1 MPVSPWARF
10 TSKKESNMSYL
21 GPKTII
27 EKKKQFLLPCSYHFY
42 QDPPQLVRGSM
53 QYLYDHTGKQYLDCF
68 AGVSVMNCGHS
79 NPEIL
84 QTTLKQMETLQHTTT
99 IYLTEPIVALG
110 ERLAN
115 YLPGNL
121 TRSFFCMSGSEANEG
136 ALLLAKKATGR
147 MGLIGLEGGLSGRTH
162 LTMSLT
168 GIPMWRTMDDP
179 SPNTYLAE
187 GYGKEPG
194 ETASAAMERSL
205 ASIRSILEA
214 HPNGIA
220 AVICEPIQG
229 NGGIQVPHV
238 RYFKR
243 LKAILQEFGALLI
256 IDEVQTGYGR
266 TGKNFA
272 IEHFDVVPD
281 ILTSAKALG
290 NGVPIAAFSTTDE
303 IAAGFTSPSAST
315 LGGNPVSAANSLAV
329 LDYLESHQLKE
340 RAANLG
346 NLLLEKLTTLKE
358 SYPIISDVRGI
369 GLMIGAELKNQDGS
383 PATEAVDRILEHMKN
398 AGFLIGKNGIHR
410 NTLAFQPPLVVT
422 KSDML
427 KMLDALASALQEE
440 RAE

>member
-1 MPVSPWARF
+1 M
-10 TSKKESNMSYL
+10 TDL
-21 GPKTII
+21 GPQAII
-27 EKKKQFLLPCSYHFY
+27 DKKKQYLLPCSYHFY

-53 QYLYDHTGKQYLDCF
+53 QYLYDHAGNAYLDCF

-84 QTTLKQMETLQHTTT
+84 KTTIQQMQTLQHTTT

-110 ERLAN
+110 ERLAA

-136 ALLLAKKATGR
+136 ALLLAKKHTGR
-147 MGLIGLEGGLSGRTH
+147 KGLIALEGGLHGRTH

-179 SPNTYLAE
+179 APNTYLAE
-187 GYGKEPG
+187 GYEKKGKE
-194 ETASAAMERSL
+194 TAQTAMDRSL
-205 ASIRSILEA
+205 ASIGQLLKD
-214 HPNGIA
+214 HPDEIA
-220 AVICEPIQG
+220 ALIVEPIQG

-238 RYFKR
+238 QYFK
-243 LKAILQEFGALLI
+243 KLQTLLHDAGALLI
-256 IDEVQTGYGR
+256 VDEVQTGYGR

-272 IEHFDVVPD
+272 IEHFGVTPD

-315 LGGNPVSAANSLAV
+315 LGGNPVSAANSIAV
-329 LDYLESHQLKE
+329 LNYLESHQLKE

-346 NLLLEKLTTLKE
+346 NLLLDKLAKLKNE
-358 SYPIISDVRGI
+358 YPLITDVRGI
-369 GLMIGAELKNQDGS
+369 GLMVGAEIRNPDGS
-383 PATEAVDRILEHMKN
+383 PSPEAVDRILEQMKDH
-398 AGFLIGKNGIHR
+398 GFLIGKNGIHR
-410 NTLAFQPPLVVT
+410 NVLAFQPPLIVT
-422 KSDML
+422 KTDLLNML
-427 KMLDALASALQEE
+427 AALESALKIEIQ
-440 RAE
+440 

>member
-1 MPVSPWARF
+1 M
-10 TSKKESNMSYL
+10 TYL
-21 GPKTII
+21 GPQTII
-27 EKKKQFLLPCSYHFY
+27 EKKKQYLLPCSYHFY

-53 QYLYDHTGKQYLDCF
+53 QHLYDHTGKEYLDCF

-84 QTTLKQMETLQHTTT
+84 QATIKQMETLQHTTT

-110 ERLAN
+110 ERLAD

-121 TRSFFCMSGSEANEG
+121 ARSFFCMSGSEANEG

-147 MGLIGLEGGLSGRTH
+147 TGLIALEGGLHGRTH

-179 SPNTYLAE
+179 APNTFLAE
-187 GYGKEPG
+187 GYAKKGNE
-194 ETASAAMERSL
+194 SAEEAMERSL
-205 ASIRSILEA
+205 ASIQSLLEA
-214 HPNGIA
+214 HSGEIA
-220 AVICEPIQG
+220 AVIAEPIQG

-238 RYFKR
+238 QYFKR
-243 LKAILQEFGALLI
+243 LKKMLQAAGALLI

-266 TGKNFA
+266 SGKNFA
-272 IEHFDVVPD
+272 IEHFAVVPD

-329 LDYLESHQLKE
+329 LDYLERHQLKE

-346 NLLLEKLTTLKE
+346 NLLLEKLTQLKE
-358 SYPIISDVRGI
+358 THPIISDVRGI
-369 GLMIGAELKNQDGS
+369 GLMAGAEIRNPDGS
-383 PATEAVDRILEHMKN
+383 PASEAVDRILERMKDK
-398 AGFLIGKNGIHR
+398 GYLIGKNGMDR
-410 NTLAFQPPLVVT
+410 NTLAFQPPLVIN
-422 KSDML
+422 KSDL
-427 KMLDALASALQEE
+427 LNMLDALDSTLEE
-440 RAE
+440 ECKVNSSIK

>member
-1 MPVSPWARF
+1 
-10 TSKKESNMSYL
+10 MSYL
-21 GPKTII
+21 GPQTII
-27 EKKKQFLLPCSYHFY
+27 EKKEQFLLPCSYHFY

-53 QYLYDHTGKQYLDCF
+53 QYLYDHTGKQYVDFF

-84 QTTLKQMETLQHTTT
+84 GSTIAQMQTLQHTTT
-99 IYLTEPIVALG
+99 IYLTEPIATLG
-110 ERLAN
+110 ERLAA

-136 ALLLAKKATGR
+136 ALLLAKKSTGR
-147 MGLIGLEGGLSGRTH
+147 VGLIGLEGGLSGRTH

-179 SPNTYLAE
+179 SPNTYLAK
-187 GYGKEPG
+187 GYGKELG
-194 ETASAAMERSL
+194 ETTETAMERSL

-214 HPNGIA
+214 HPEEIA

-229 NGGIQVPHV
+229 NGGIQVPHA

-243 LKAILQEFGALLI
+243 LKAMLQEFGALLI

-272 IEHFDVVPD
+272 IEHFGVVPD

-290 NGVPIAAFSTTDE
+290 NGVPIAAFSTRDE

-315 LGGNPVSAANSLAV
+315 LGGNPVSAVNSLAV
-329 LDYLESHQLKE
+329 LNYLETHQLKE

-346 NLLLEKLTTLKE
+346 KLLFEKLTALQETH
-358 SYPIISDVRGI
+358 SIVSDVRGI
-369 GLMIGAELKNQDGS
+369 GLMAGMEIRTPDGL
-383 PATEAVDRILEHMKN
+383 PAPEAVDRILERMKD
-398 AGFLIGKNGIHR
+398 AGFLLGKNGIDR
-410 NTLAFQPPLVVT
+410 NVLAFQPPLVVT

-427 KMLDALASALQEE
+427 SMLDALASALQEE

>member
-1 MPVSPWARF
+1 
-10 TSKKESNMSYL
+10 MSYL
-21 GPKTII
+21 GPQTII
-27 EKKKQFLLPCSYHFY
+27 EKKRQFLLPCSYHFY

-84 QTTLKQMETLQHTTT
+84 HTTLKQMEILQHTTT
-99 IYLTEPIVALG
+99 IYLTEPIVDLG
-110 ERLAN
+110 ERLAD

-136 ALLLAKKATGR
+136 ALLLAKKVTGKT
-147 MGLIGLEGGLSGRTH
+147 GLIGLEGGLSGRTH

-179 SPNTYLAE
+179 SPNTFLAE
-187 GYGKEPG
+187 GYAKHSN
-194 ETASAAMERSL
+194 ETAEAAMERSL

-214 HPNGIA
+214 NPKGIA

-243 LKAILQEFGALLI
+243 LKAILQEFDALLI

-272 IEHFDVVPD
+272 IEHFDIVPD

-303 IAAGFTSPSAST
+303 IAASFTSPSAST

-329 LDYLESHQLKE
+329 LNYLEAHQCKE

-346 NLLLEKLTTLKE
+346 KLLLEKLTALKE
-358 SYPIISDVRGI
+358 TYSIISDVRGI
-369 GLMIGAELKNQDGS
+369 GLMVGVEIRTPEGL
-383 PATEAVDRILEHMKN
+383 PAPEAVDRILERMKD
-398 AGFLIGKNGIHR
+398 AGFLIGKNGIDR
-410 NTLAFQPPLVVT
+410 NVLAFQPPLVVT
-422 KSDML
+422 KSDIL
-427 KMLDALASALQEE
+427 NMLDALASALQEE